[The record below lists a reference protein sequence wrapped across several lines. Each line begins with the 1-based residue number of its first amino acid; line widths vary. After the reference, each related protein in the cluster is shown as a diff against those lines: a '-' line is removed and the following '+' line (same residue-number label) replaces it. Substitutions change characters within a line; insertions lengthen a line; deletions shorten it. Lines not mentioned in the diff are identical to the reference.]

1 MEAYLAAG
9 LSRRDRSRGGLSS
22 SDDPPAAASLLAMV
36 AVAVALVLAI
46 LDVKSSRVNSRTPSA
61 DVMFAVGSPIL
72 YWILNMIGILG
83 HP

>member
-1 MEAYLAAG
+1 MEAFFAAG
-9 LSRRDRSRGGLSS
+9 LSDRARSRGSS
-22 SDDPPAAASLLAMV
+22 PSDQPPATASLLVMA

-46 LDVKSSRVNSRTPSA
+46 LDVKSSRRDSRTPSA
-61 DVMFAVGSPIL
+61 DVIFAVGSPVV